1 MGEINYDYT
10 YYRPTEKRYGYMTGN
25 DVIYTYGTDGEKTG
39 RLISV
44 VDGSG
49 SVDYNYDALG
59 NIIDETRTIAVP
71 NSDNVYQF
79 QMNYSYDSWGR
90 MLQMTY
96 PDGEKVNYTYQW
108 GGDLRSMNGN
118 NVYIDSIRYNPFG
131 QRSAIH
137 YGNGTHVEYTYDSL
151 HRLVNLTSYTASGTP
166 MQQINYTFDNVSN
179 VTSIVNNAGT
189 VNSLGGSYKNNY
201 YYDKLYRLTSSGGGG
216 EIGNYNMGMGYT
228 PSGRIIWK
236 KKNAKSVTLADDA
249 YMHYSYCDDYQPHA
263 VRHIFDEENMTHC
276 DLRWD
281 PAGNLGQISV
291 SLKDNVFDHGRFLFW
306 TVDNRMHAAVDD
318 KHYSYYTYD
327 YTGERRLKLTGES
340 NRLDVN
346 ADFMTTGTL
355 LNTPTLYPSAYLV
368 LTSKG
373 YTKHYYAGADRVAA
387 SLGGGGL
394 KATGSNPGMQDRA
407 KWLFWESHDRVNG
420 RTLQETGQALPA
432 WEYYGFIKDI
442 PGRMNASVEFKLDD
456 FHKNLEMLAEEQHDE
471 KDVYFY
477 HSDHLGSANW
487 ITDADGKPIQH
498 LQYLPFGEPFVNQHL
513 ADYQERYL
521 FTGKERDEETGY
533 GYFGAR
539 YMDHEIMSMWL
550 SVDPMADKYPN
561 ISPYAYCA
569 WNPVKLI
576 DPNGKEVYVTGED
589 ADRVVDQLKTG
600 NMDICRAKNGLLSTD
615 LHGKTRDDLSPEE
628 RLIYDAIN
636 STRVTINIVAERTQK
651 TGDKNTFR
659 ATIDGKTGLYEC
671 PYGGSNMGSYFNPKT
686 KKAASYDFID
696 MDIVEAN
703 GFDQGAAHEVS
714 ECYIAGRIAIR
725 DCSDVKYAEQ
735 NVSNPRMMEAHNKAI
750 PEMLRKGGIYQ
761 FGIKFGDMG
770 KIK

>member
-137 YGNGTHVEYTYDSL
+137 YGNGTHVEYTYDDL
-151 HRLVNLTSYTASGTP
+151 HRLVKLTSYTSDGTP

-179 VTSIVNNAGT
+179 VTSIVNDAGA

-201 YYDKLYRLTSSGGGG
+201 YYDNLYRLTSSDGGG

-394 KATGSNPGMQDRA
+394 KANGSNPGMQERA
-407 KWLFWESHDRVNG
+407 NGLFWESHDRVNG

-471 KDVYFY
+471 KTSTSTTPTTSAPPAGSPTATAFRCSTCSTYRLASPSWTSTQQGIRSA
-477 HSDHLGSANW
+477 SDSPAKSGMR
-487 ITDADGKPIQH
+487 KPGTAI
-498 LQYLPFGEPFVNQHL
+498 
-513 ADYQERYL
+513 
-521 FTGKERDEETGY
+521 
-533 GYFGAR
+533 
-539 YMDHEIMSMWL
+539 
-550 SVDPMADKYPN
+550 SV
-561 ISPYAYCA
+561 
-569 WNPVKLI
+569 
-576 DPNGKEVYVTGED
+576 
-589 ADRVVDQLKTG
+589 
-600 NMDICRAKNGLLSTD
+600 
-615 LHGKTRDDLSPEE
+615 
-628 RLIYDAIN
+628 
-636 STRVTINIVAERTQK
+636 
-651 TGDKNTFR
+651 
-659 ATIDGKTGLYEC
+659 
-671 PYGGSNMGSYFNPKT
+671 
-686 KKAASYDFID
+686 
-696 MDIVEAN
+696 
-703 GFDQGAAHEVS
+703 QGIWTTS
-714 ECYIAGRIAIR
+714 
-725 DCSDVKYAEQ
+725 
-735 NVSNPRMMEAHNKAI
+735 
-750 PEMLRKGGIYQ
+750 
-761 FGIKFGDMG
+761 
-770 KIK
+770 